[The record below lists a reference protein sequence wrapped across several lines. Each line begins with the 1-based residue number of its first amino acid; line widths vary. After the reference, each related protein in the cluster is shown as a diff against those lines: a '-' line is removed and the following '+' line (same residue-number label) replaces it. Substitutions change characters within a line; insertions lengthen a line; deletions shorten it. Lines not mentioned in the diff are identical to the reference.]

1 MIEKYQ
7 ANDNNIFKNMKNSN
21 AVNFDMKYNDNE
33 I

>member
-21 AVNFDMKYNDNE
+21 TVNLDMGYNDNE